1 MTHSPYEWEPGS
13 EPPIVQQHSI
23 AKHEILQ
30 AYLAAYIQTL
40 ASNPNR
46 EEFRLVLVDGFAGGG
61 IYRHA
66 DTRTEVLGSPF
77 VMLNATKEAQAIINL
92 NRRKEIKLD
101 IDYFFIEKDPRA
113 ASYLRQAL
121 IDRGY
126 GERFDQDVFVLQS
139 TFETHVDALIEHVRS
154 KMPRSARAIFLLD
167 QYGYSEVPAG
177 RIARIIQALP
187 GSEVILTFAV
197 DALLN
202 YFSEHSAITK
212 KLLQKIGVPEVLK
225 GRSFDDIKKTEKYWR
240 LFVQSCLYQEL
251 VENCGAKHYT
261 LFFIRSTEG
270 HGDYWLIHF
279 SQMARARDVMTQI
292 HWKKNNHF
300 VHYGGPGLD
309 MFHVLGYVSEK
320 DNNVT
325 GQTTLFCFDDEAKK
339 LSTNNIANQV
349 ARLIYDG
356 YSEGVVFAELFADT
370 CNLSPASAS
379 IYKDALDVLRNHQ
392 EIEVISAASGK
403 PTHARVQDADLIR
416 VPDQKKLF
424 DTR

>member
-1 MTHSPYEWEPGS
+1 MTRSAYEWETGS
-13 EPPIVQQHSI
+13 TPPTIQQHSV
-23 AKHEILQ
+23 AKHEILH
-30 AYLAAYIQTL
+30 AYLVAYIQTL
-40 ASNPNR
+40 VSNPNR

-61 IYRHA
+61 VYCHA

-77 VMLNATKEAQAIINL
+77 VMLNATREAQAMINL
-92 NRRKEIKLD
+92 NRHKHVKVD
-101 IDYFFIEKDPRA
+101 IDYFFIEKKRGA

-121 IDRGY
+121 IDRGH
-126 GERFDQDVFVLQS
+126 GNRLDRDIFLRQS
-139 TFETHVDALIEHVRS
+139 TFEDNVEPLIGHVRA

-167 QYGYSEVPAG
+167 QYGYSEVPAA

-212 KLLQKIGVPEVLK
+212 KLLLKIGVPDVLK
-225 GRSFDDIKKTEKYWR
+225 GRSFDDIKKTDKDWR
-240 LFVQSCLYQEL
+240 LFVQSCLYKEL

-292 HWKKNNHF
+292 HWKKNNNF
-300 VHYGGPGLD
+300 IHYGGPGLD
-309 MFHVLGYVSEK
+309 MFQVLGYVSEN
-320 DNNVT
+320 DSSFT
-325 GQTTLFCFDDEAKK
+325 GQPPLFRFDDEAKK
-339 LSTNNIANQV
+339 LSTNKIADQV
-349 ARLIYDG
+349 AQLIYDG
-356 YSEGVVFAELFADT
+356 YPDGVVFAELFADT

-379 IYKDALDVLRNHQ
+379 IYKDALEVLRSHR
-392 EIEVISAASGK
+392 EIEVISAATGK
-403 PTHARVQDADLIR
+403 PTHARVQDADLIK